1 MEEFK
6 RQIAKKVTIT
16 DLQNGEYVRQEGWQS
31 NFVQIP
37 NGDKVSR
44 INIIGTVVSD
54 QSAGNIAI
62 DDGTGRI
69 DIRAFDDTFSIP
81 KVQIGQVV
89 MVIGKPR
96 EFGSEVYLLPEIIK
110 PIEDKTWIRVRL
122 KELKRTP
129 LQETVVNKP
138 VNETLPSMQD
148 VYEIIKDLDKGEG
161 ANTEDVLQKLSHD
174 KTEEIIQKLLREGEI
189 FEIAPGKLKNS

>member
-6 RQIAKKVTIT
+6 RQIAKKVTII

-37 NGDKVSR
+37 SGDKVSR

-54 QSAGNIAI
+54 QNAGNIAI

-69 DIRAFDDTFSIP
+69 DLRAFDDSFSIP
-81 KVQIGQVV
+81 QVQIGQVV

-96 EFGSEVYLLPEIIK
+96 EFGSEVYLLPEIVK
-110 PIEDKTWIRVRL
+110 PIEDKNWIQVRL

-129 LQETVVNKP
+129 LQETTVNEP

-161 ANTEDVLQKLSHD
+161 ANTEDVLQKLSNE